1 MSCFSSYSVRY
12 LAHQIM
18 QMPLQTCPEFVFLV
32 ILGTVKLAVKIYYHN
47 IAKLARHLFVC
58 LFVVLR
64 QDFFPV

>member
-1 MSCFSSYSVRY
+1 
-12 LAHQIM
+12 
-18 QMPLQTCPEFVFLV
+18 MPLQTCPEFVFLV